1 MSEVKTI
8 KKQLLQFFSSN
19 YFLHSIISLLFFLSW
34 VNLFLQLSF
43 YFLGGGVY
51 IFFLLFPLILFAAVL
66 QYKNKIA
73 YAMVIMVFTSTLLTE
88 LFSMYFCI
96 YMYFNSDI
104 FSYTSPLS
112 EIKQST
118 KLILIASVGILLMN
132 RKSLLRRMNWSKKE
146 TLILLTS
153 TLILFFIFHR
163 FVLIP

>member
-1 MSEVKTI
+1 M
-8 KKQLLQFFSSN
+8 N
-19 YFLHSIISLLFFLSW
+19 LFF
-34 VNLFLQLSF
+34 QLSF

-51 IFFLLFPLILFAAVL
+51 IFFLLFPLILFVAVL

-88 LFSMYFCI
+88 LFSMYFWI